1 MKRMIAIL
9 LAALLFVFMVTGCGN
24 RDTGTV
30 SDSRTGMIDDQQKT
44 DRPVTSEKTTGNETQ
59 NNSGF
64 AGDMGNAMDD
74 MGNAIGD
81 AGRAVKDAVTGQNEP
96 AGAGMTGGR

>member
-9 LAALLFVFMVTGCGN
+9 LAVLLFVFMGTGCGA

-30 SDSRTGMIDDQQKT
+30 SDSKTGVIEDQPKT
-44 DRPVTSEKTTGNETQ
+44 DRPVTSEKTSRNDSKNE
-59 NNSGF
+59 SGF
-64 AGDMGNAMDD
+64 ADDMENAMDD